1 MCYMSNITYMHQVR
15 ETCMGFYGVCANL
28 IIGGPFHFNVN
39 VFCSVNNCLK
49 MHRKGECIFTI
60 FTF

>member
-39 VFCSVNNCLK
+39 VFCLTSST
-49 MHRKGECIFTI
+49 FTNMDI
-60 FTF
+60 